1 MGFESL
7 QREAVR
13 TRTLREGHT
22 AILRQAFC
30 AFRNEYAC
38 ISRELSINIQFRID
52 RVNGS
57 DSLIGKYPEVYEK
70 FWRLSAVH
78 SRFRLPVQWNV
89 ELRPESGIHAR
100 LNTFMMQDH
109 ARNLAIE
116 YLNTISKMRPSFSA
130 VIQPA
135 NPYCHANHSRAQ
147 SRRD

>member
-1 MGFESL
+1 MGLESL

-13 TRTLREGHT
+13 TRTLREKVT
-22 AILRQAFC
+22 PQSYARLSA

-38 ISRELSINIQFRID
+38 ISRKLSINIQFRID

-57 DSLIGKYPEVYEK
+57 DSLIGKYPEVYER

-78 SRFRLPVQWNV
+78 TRFRLPVQGNV

-130 VIQPA
+130 VIQRA
-135 NPYCHANHSRAQ
+135 NPYSCQ
-147 SRRD
+147 SLTRTIP